1 MGRDSKWK
9 GPASS
14 AVLALAIALS
24 ASNASAQEASPS
36 TQPLP
41 SDEPPAN
48 ASAPPSPP
56 AAAAIFDILA
66 FQVKGNTLLQP
77 DDVERAILPFMGHGK
92 SEADVEAARAAL
104 QKLYEDKGYVAV
116 AVFVPEQSV
125 DSGVLQLQVQ
135 PQAVGQL
142 LVEGDTRNADA
153 IRAQAPSVAPGVTP
167 NLPAFQRDVVALNQN
182 PTRRVTPELRAGV
195 APGTLDVVLK
205 VEESSPFHASAELNN
220 FSSAATSALRAAATL
235 RYDDMWGR
243 GDSLSVSAQTAPE
256 RPDDGTVFSG
266 NYLMRLGAGT
276 QLLLYGVYSDSDIAV
291 VGGTSVI
298 GRGKM
303 GGFRL
308 IRSLGSTE
316 GFYHSLTLGMD
327 YKDFSEDLILG
338 SDRASAPIKYAPLI
352 ASWRGDWTGDRATSN
367 ITLSSTFGIRGLGD
381 PWERFDAKR
390 YMARQ
395 SFIALKLDAE
405 TTRDFGPGLQLNARL
420 TGQWS
425 PDPLISNEGFSLGG
439 MSSVRGY
446 YESEAIGDYGF
457 AYQTELRS
465 PDLAAM
471 LGGGIVN
478 ELRLHAFIDS
488 GYVGIHDPL
497 ESQLATRNTWF
508 SSAGLGGRIKLFN
521 YLTGAIDAGVP
532 LKSGQT
538 SESGDIFVRFRI
550 QGEF

>member
-1 MGRDSKWK
+1 MRFDKNHWRLR
-9 GPASS
+9 PS
-14 AVLALAIALS
+14 AAVVAAMLCIAPVTVQ
-24 ASNASAQEASPS
+24 AQDAAA
-36 TQPLP
+36 Q
-41 SDEPPAN
+41 
-48 ASAPPSPP
+48 P
-56 AAAAIFDILA
+56 AAASFDILA
-66 FQVKGNTLLQP
+66 FQVKGNTLLGA
-77 DDVERAILPFMGHGK
+77 DDVERAILPFMGPGR
-92 SEADVEAARAAL
+92 SEADVEGARAAL
-104 QKLYEDKGYVAV
+104 QKLYEDRGYVAV
-116 AVFVPEQSV
+116 SVYIPEQSV
-125 DSGVLQLQVQ
+125 DGGVLQLQVQ

-142 LVEGDTRNADA
+142 LVEGDTKNADA
-153 IRAQAPSVAPGVTP
+153 IRAMAPSVAVGTTP
-167 NLPAFQRDVVALNQN
+167 NMPAFQRDVVALNSN
-182 PTRRVTPELRAGV
+182 PSRRVTPELRAGE

-220 FSSAATSALRAAATL
+220 FSSGATTDLRASATL
-235 RYDDMWGR
+235 RYDNMWGR
-243 GDSLSVSAQTAPE
+243 GDSLSLSAQTAPH

-266 NYLMRLGAGT
+266 NYLMRLGQGS
-276 QLLLYGVYSDSDIAV
+276 QMLVYGVYSDSDIAV

-308 IRSLGSTE
+308 IQSLGASE

-327 YKDFSEDLILG
+327 YKDFSEDVLLG

-352 ASWRGDWTGDRATSN
+352 ASWRGDWMDDNATSSL
-367 ITLSSTFGIRGLGD
+367 TFSGAFGIRGLGD
-381 PWERFDAKR
+381 DWRRFDAKR

-395 SFIALKLDAE
+395 SFIALKLDAD
-405 TTRDFGPGLQLNARL
+405 TTRTFGPDLQLNARL

-465 PDLAAM
+465 PDLAKL
-471 LGGGIVN
+471 LGSSLVT
-478 ELRLHAFIDS
+478 ELRLHAFVDS
-488 GYVGIHDPL
+488 GYVGIHQPL
-497 ESQLATRNTWF
+497 PSQAATRDTWL
-508 SSAGLGGRIKLFN
+508 SSAGLGGRIKFFN

-532 LKSGQT
+532 LKSGST

>member
-1 MGRDSKWK
+1 MW
-9 GPASS
+9 PS
-14 AVLALAIALS
+14 AAVVVAMLCIPTVS
-24 ASNASAQEASPS
+24 ADAQDVSAQS
-36 TQPLP
+36 
-41 SDEPPAN
+41 
-48 ASAPPSPP
+48 
-56 AAAAIFDILA
+56 AAASFDIMA
-66 FQVKGNTLLQP
+66 FQVRGNTVLAP
-77 DDVERAILPFMGHGK
+77 DDVERAILPFLGPGK

-116 AVFVPEQSV
+116 SVYIPEQSV
-125 DSGVLQLQVQ
+125 NGGVLQLQVQ
-135 PQAVGQL
+135 PQAVGRL
-142 LVEGDTRNADA
+142 LVEGDTKNADA
-153 IRAQAPSVAPGVTP
+153 IRAQAPSVAVGTTP
-167 NLPAFQRDVVALNQN
+167 NLPAFQRDVVALNSN
-182 PTRRVTPELRAGV
+182 PTRRVTPELRAGE
-195 APGTLDVVLK
+195 APGALDVVLK

-220 FSSAATSALRAAATL
+220 FSSAATSDLRASATL
-235 RYDDMWGR
+235 RYDNMWGR
-243 GDSLSVSAQTAPE
+243 GDSLSLSAQTAPR

-266 NYLMRLGAGT
+266 NYLMRLGQGT

-308 IRSLGSTE
+308 IQSLGSSE

-327 YKDFSEDLILG
+327 YKDFSEDVLLG
-338 SDRASAPIKYAPLI
+338 SDRASAPIAYAPLI
-352 ASWRGDWTGDRATSN
+352 ASWRGDWMGDRATSN
-367 ITLSSTFGIRGLGD
+367 ITLSGTFGIRGLGD
-381 PWERFDAKR
+381 SWKRFDAKR

-405 TTRDFGPGLQLNARL
+405 RTQDFGPDLQLHARF

-465 PDLAAM
+465 PDIAKL
-471 LGGGIVN
+471 LGTDLIN
-478 ELRLHAFIDS
+478 ELRLHAFVDS
-488 GYVGIHDPL
+488 GYVGIHQPL
-497 ESQLATRNTWF
+497 ESQAATRNTWL
-508 SSAGLGGRIKLFN
+508 SSAGLGGRIKLFDH
-521 YLTGAIDAGVP
+521 LTGAIDAGVP
-532 LKSGQT
+532 LKSGSE